1 MAESKD
7 RKRFDLEYKR
17 KIVRLVEEL
26 GQSPNQG
33 ANEIGVTPPQKT
45 IRNWV
50 RKFGKGDFGAFPG
63 KGNLHPVEIASKE
76 HETVSD
82 YLGKAQVRKI
92 GKGDFGAFP
101 GKGNLH
107 PVDEELRQMKK
118 QIKDFQEKNAI
129 PKKLWPSS
137 PGTGNMVPIHQRPP
151 LRIIRSEEC
160 LVLEV
165 SRSAFTDG

>member
-50 RKFGKGDFGAFPG
+50 RKF
-63 KGNLHPVEIASKE
+63 
-76 HETVSD
+76 
-82 YLGKAQVRKI
+82 